1 MDPAKVEK
9 IVIYPIGDENDGSSS
24 VIIRISDTTQEKML
38 QRRIVQTEKLSSLG
52 FLVSGVAHEIN
63 NPNNFITFNIPILKE
78 YLNAII
84 PIVDDYARQHEN
96 LELCCM
102 SYPEFRDD
110 LFKLVENIN
119 NGSRRIQAA
128 VSNLRG
134 ITRVKDKLQM
144 DMIDIQEV
152 IERCV
157 SISRAKI
164 DRLVESFEVDIPKD
178 LPQIYADS
186 ATLELVV
193 INLLI
198 NAAQAAD
205 KDKSWI
211 KLQVSLD
218 DSRQNYLI
226 IEVRDNGCGI
236 DERIQNH
243 IFEPFFTTK
252 SPGEGTGL
260 GLTLCLNSIK
270 ELGGQIE
277 VDSLQGEGS
286 TFKVILPDKGNRPAK
301 RLTS

>member
-1 MDPAKVEK
+1 MT
-9 IVIYPIGDENDGSSS
+9 GSSPA
-24 VIIRISDTTQEKML
+24 IIRISDITQEKML

-78 YLNAII
+78 YLNEII
-84 PIVDDYARQHEN
+84 PIIDDYAKKHEN
-96 LELCCM
+96 LEVCRM
-102 SYPEFRDD
+102 PYPEFRNDI
-110 LFKLVENIN
+110 FKLVKNIE

-152 IERCV
+152 IGKGV
-157 SISRAKI
+157 SICRAKI

-178 LPQIYADS
+178 LPRIYADPE
-186 ATLELVV
+186 TLELVI

-205 KDKSWI
+205 KDNSWI
-211 KLQVSLD
+211 RLHVSLG
-218 DSRQNYLI
+218 DSRQNHLI
-226 IEVRDNGCGI
+226 IEVRDNGCGM
-236 DERIQNH
+236 DQKTQNH

-277 VDSLQGEGS
+277 VDSIQGKGS
-286 TFKVILPDKGNRPAK
+286 TFKVILPDKGNRHTK
-301 RLTS
+301 R